1 MKKRLLFVLILAV
14 SMVACGSKPDPT
26 TSDSDVSI
34 ESTQDSSSEST
45 PQSESAEESTQES
58 VPESEPVKEIKKIT
72 IEEDL
77 SLFGDLI
84 NNLFVIT
91 NDNSKK
97 KTIDDVY
104 QYLSTHD
111 YDFYIRSKRPLEEVI
126 SSEEALQNAVKTRNF
141 YVLHDNMFSAR
152 KKSEYNGL
160 ILNFDPKEDCLSCI
174 QYNYT
179 NLKSEEDKDLFFSV
193 VNDYRTKVNAL
204 ISEWMDFGYNMAVN
218 YYDKDPDTWTKISIL
233 FNGDASGSFDPGYFV
248 EISVVISENGQMLQ
262 VQYY

>member
-1 MKKRLLFVLILAV
+1 MKKHLLFILLLAV

-26 TSDSDVSI
+26 AADSEVSI

-45 PQSESAEESTQES
+45 PQSESVEESTQES
-58 VPESEPVKEIKKIT
+58 VPESEPVKEIKIIT

-91 NDNSKK
+91 NDNSQK

-111 YDFYIRSKRPLEEVI
+111 YDFYIHSNRPLEEVI
-126 SSEEALQNAVKTRNF
+126 SGEEALQNAVKTRNF
-141 YVLHDNMFSAR
+141 YVLHDNMFSTR
-152 KKSEYNGL
+152 KKSEYNSL
-160 ILNFDPKEDCLSCI
+160 IINFDAKEDRLSCI
-174 QYNYT
+174 QYYYT
-179 NLKSEEDKDLFFSV
+179 NVKSEEDKDLFFSV

-204 ISEWMDFGYNMAVN
+204 ISEWQKNGYNMTVKYN
-218 YYDKDPDTWTKISIL
+218 KDLDAWTNVSIRL
-233 FNGDASGSFDPGYFV
+233 NGDVSGSFDPGYFA